1 MVSRFPSRCY
11 CSRQPPALRQRTAHC
26 GPSCRFELAAQGDT
40 CMLIVFFH
48 PIINFATCARTVEA
62 TSDVRQ
68 RHKYTR
74 GCWTCHA
81 VAVTMGCGT
90 SHARDIVAREPPRA
104 SRRVSPA
111 ISSVSSEANDV
122 VAGVPTSARAATTTT
137 PKKPHKWISATM
149 WAPAGSD
156 GVGLKPSSAGESS
169 TSARRLPPMTL
180 DNSHHDFDQVGA
192 GGAPAPPG
200 PASRG
205 SNRSTPRSHGTPARG
220 MWHALRSPGEGSA
233 NPLTSPALP
242 ACALKFQEQKSL
254 EAVQLRSRANSVDSA
269 ASGAG
274 AAAAAAAAGFDASS
288 DCSASD
294 DSGLDDDV
302 PRGAG
307 RHGGGSNHRPS
318 SPSSLLSD
326 DMPYVQGLLYA
337 ESVSDTEDHVG
348 GMWGRLTDSPMSH
361 GENSDDDDEWVQL
374 T

>member
-1 MVSRFPSRCY
+1 
-11 CSRQPPALRQRTAHC
+11 
-26 GPSCRFELAAQGDT
+26 
-40 CMLIVFFH
+40 
-48 PIINFATCARTVEA
+48 
-62 TSDVRQ
+62 
-68 RHKYTR
+68 
-74 GCWTCHA
+74 
-81 VAVTMGCGT
+81 
-90 SHARDIVAREPPRA
+90 
-104 SRRVSPA
+104 
-111 ISSVSSEANDV
+111 
-122 VAGVPTSARAATTTT
+122 
-137 PKKPHKWISATM
+137 
-149 WAPAGSD
+149 
-156 GVGLKPSSAGESS
+156 
-169 TSARRLPPMTL
+169 
-180 DNSHHDFDQVGA
+180 
-192 GGAPAPPG
+192 
-200 PASRG
+200 
-205 SNRSTPRSHGTPARG
+205 

-254 EAVQLRSRANSVDSA
+254 EAVQLRSRANSVGSA